1 MRNRPLLAG
10 THSLLE
16 VVDARNRPFCRL
28 AERLVREQR
37 LVHREICLLVESREA
52 VLLATGPQ
60 GWDFFGRGVVPA
72 GASLLE
78 SAEAL
83 ALRLGLTDCRLR
95 ELGTL
100 PPCPATGPAFVSLFA
115 LRVAPSR
122 MRLLAEDTA
131 TRLLLD
137 REEFRG
143 LALHGGE
150 LLSPRVRH
158 AVLESSLLG

>member
-1 MRNRPLLAG
+1 MRNRSLLAG
-10 THSLLE
+10 AHSLLE

-37 LVHREICLLVESREA
+37 LVHREICLLVGSREGI
-52 VLLATGPQ
+52 LLAAGPH
-60 GWDFFGRGVVPA
+60 GWDFFARSPVPA
-72 GASLLE
+72 GASLLD
-78 SAEAL
+78 SVEAL
-83 ALRLGLTDCRLR
+83 ALRLGLGDCRLR

-100 PPCPATGPAFVSLFA
+100 PPCPATDLAFVSLFS
-115 LRVAPSR
+115 LRVASSR
-122 MRLLAEDTA
+122 MRLMAEDTA

-150 LLSPRVRH
+150 LLSPLVRH
-158 AVLESSLLG
+158 AVLESSLLD

>member
-10 THSLLE
+10 AHSLLE

-28 AERLVREQR
+28 AASLVREQR
-37 LVHREICLLVESREA
+37 LVHREICLVVESGPHI
-52 VLLATGPQ
+52 LLAAGPQ
-60 GWDFFGRGVVPA
+60 GWDFFARAPVVA

-83 ALRLGLTDCRLR
+83 AGERDLASCRPC

-100 PPCPATGPAFVSLFA
+100 PPCPATEQAFVSLFM
-115 LRVAPSR
+115 LRVTPSR
-122 MRLLAEDTA
+122 LLLLAEDAA

-137 REEFRG
+137 QEEFRG
-143 LALHGGE
+143 LARHGGE
-150 LLSPRVRH
+150 LLSPLVRH
-158 AVLESSLLG
+158 AVLESDLLG

>member
-10 THSLLE
+10 AHSLLE

-37 LVHREICLLVESREA
+37 LVHREICLLVGSRESI
-52 VLLATGPQ
+52 LLAAGSQ
-60 GWDFFGRGVVPA
+60 GWDFFARSPVPA
-72 GASLLE
+72 GVSLLE

-83 ALRLGLTDCRLR
+83 ALRQGLANCRLR

-100 PPCPATGPAFVSLFA
+100 SPCPATEQAFVALFS
-115 LRVAPSR
+115 LRVTPSR

-143 LALHGGE
+143 LALYGGE
-150 LLSPRVRH
+150 LLSPLVRH
-158 AVLESSLLG
+158 AVLESSLLA